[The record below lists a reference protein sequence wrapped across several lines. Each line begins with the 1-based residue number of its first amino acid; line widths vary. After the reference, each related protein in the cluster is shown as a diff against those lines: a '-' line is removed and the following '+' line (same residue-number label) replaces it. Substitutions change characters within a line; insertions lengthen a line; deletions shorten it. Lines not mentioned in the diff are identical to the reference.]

1 MMIMSWMTV
10 ALDMKEQ
17 WTTYMQKRKL
27 RKNQT
32 NTKVHS
38 ITSSNPA

>member
-1 MMIMSWMTV
+1 MTV
-10 ALDMKEQ
+10 ALERREQ

-38 ITSSNPA
+38 TTSSNPT